1 MRTTSRITLLVA
13 LGAFGWAAPGRAQEA
28 TVSDGAKVYAATCGR
43 CHTPRSSVERSD
55 RDWTVIT
62 AHMRV
67 RGNITGREMRAVR
80 AFLQQMNR
88 GTGQEAELAAPAPAA
103 TAPAAPV
110 HLTGPVDASLAERGR
125 ALVEANACSACHRVG
140 DATAGTLGPSLNN
153 LLTRR
158 SPDYVLQKLANPR
171 FDNANSMMPA
181 FQFTEQQRRAI
192 LEYLRSVQR

>member
-1 MRTTSRITLLVA
+1 MQIKSTISAVVTVSALAWPAIT
-13 LGAFGWAAPGRAQEA
+13 GAQEA

-88 GTGQEAELAAPAPAA
+88 GTSEEPEPAAAAPA
-103 TAPAAPV
+103 AAPV
-110 HLTGPVDASLAERGR
+110 DLGGPVDPSLAEQGR
-125 ALVEANACSACHRVG
+125 ALAEANACSACHRVG
-140 DATAGTLGPSLNN
+140 DATAGTLGPNLNN
-153 LLTRR
+153 VLSRR
-158 SPDYVLQKLANPR
+158 TGDYVMQKLANPR
-171 FDNANSMMPA
+171 FDNANSMMPP
-181 FQFTEQQRRAI
+181 FQLTEQQRRAI
-192 LEYLRSVQR
+192 LEYLRSIQR